1 MIDPCAATIQIDE
14 AMALSWEKLYNV
26 SSLDNLNKYRTGVR
40 LMQNG
45 QVLSS
50 EENAITSQ
58 SSDSGGG
65 SQRGSNVADRI
76 GYTSR
81 GYLPLCMLLVIK
93 TYRGEE

>member
-58 SSDSGGG
+58 PSDSGAVAASVVRMSQIG
-65 SQRGSNVADRI
+65 SVIQVA
-76 GYTSR
+76 
-81 GYLPLCMLLVIK
+81 V
-93 TYRGEE
+93 TYRSVCYW